1 MIKLFFGIFA
11 VSLLINLIP
20 IFRTIYLGDL
30 GNLSPFLENLISWA
44 GIISG
49 ISFFILIY
57 LIFRNYRKKAKE
69 TASNDKNDESVDM
82 KQFEGEEF
90 HNDFSKVP
98 GGQEVGT
105 TNSPRP
111 MNQVI
116 QVDILYG
123 KEDLVG
129 EDLAKIGVVEKD
141 KSK

>member
-1 MIKLFFGIFA
+1 MIKLFFGVFV
-11 VSLLINLIP
+11 VSLLIILIP
-20 IFRTIYLGDL
+20 TFRSVYLGEI
-30 GNLSPFLENLISWA
+30 GNISPFLDSVISWA
-44 GIISG
+44 GIASVV
-49 ISFFILIY
+49 SVFAMTF